1 MGECIFCLIA
11 QGKIPSSK
19 IYETDSLYAFLD
31 LNPVHKGHTLII
43 PKKHAGNIFDLD
55 PALGGELPEIVLD
68 ALKKCRFFALDCKW
82 FCDDLEKSMEISAS
96 LYGFTAVL
104 QFHTK
109 ILCNLCESC
118 MIFSQKDL
126 TNQKKCSIINTF
138 HRKSEKILD
147 ERNKMQYNRGRCN
160 FCNTIFESESRPIC
174 GLFGLKNRKE
184 DLYEIKNNK
193 RDCSSSGLLFGHGR
207 SWMLRG

>member
-1 MGECIFCLIA
+1 MAAISTSITIPDRIIFQRADASGDLVGQDIA
-11 QGKIPSSK
+11 FVVSFSFICSTSPFCPFFLFSFSFSIP
-19 IYETDSLYAFLD
+19 
-31 LNPVHKGHTLII
+31 
-43 PKKHAGNIFDLD
+43 
-55 PALGGELPEIVLD
+55 
-68 ALKKCRFFALDCKW
+68 FFALDCKW
-82 FCDDLEKSMEISAS
+82 FCDNLEKRTEISAS

-118 MIFSQKDL
+118 MIFSQKGL

-160 FCNTIFESESRPIC
+160 FCNTMFDDESRPTC
-174 GLFGLKNRKE
+174 GLIRIEK
-184 DLYEIKNNK
+184 
-193 RDCSSSGLLFGHGR
+193 
-207 SWMLRG
+207 